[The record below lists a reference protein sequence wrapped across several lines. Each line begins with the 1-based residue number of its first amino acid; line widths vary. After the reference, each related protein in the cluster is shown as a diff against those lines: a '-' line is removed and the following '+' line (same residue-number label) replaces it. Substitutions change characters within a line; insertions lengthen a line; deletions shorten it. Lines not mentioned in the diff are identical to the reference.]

1 MRKAGGNWFSYY
13 LGRENIAL
21 RITGWSRRC
30 SVLSF
35 GVCFYIYSK
44 FSVPRDENITRTWIV
59 GFVSERRRRGLCV
72 VVFAGFLHFNQKGP
86 FSGEKPV
93 NQRIPHALQLRNN
106 NNQREGTIKGR
117 HGRGGY
123 EKGDRKHVVC
133 VCVQS
138 LGQIRRTWSL
148 FGVVAFQPPDPSRR
162 IPLALFWDA
171 RRSLSATLPTDM
183 LVVARNLFWRG
194 GE

>member
-133 VCVQS
+133 VCAVPRPDS
-138 LGQIRRTWSL
+138 ANMVFVRRRCIPTARPFSPHSFGIVLGCEAKSFRY
-148 FGVVAFQPPDPSRR
+148 AP
-162 IPLALFWDA
+162 
-171 RRSLSATLPTDM
+171 
-183 LVVARNLFWRG
+183 N
-194 GE
+194 